1 VSVTAPAGFVAA
13 GIASGLKPLSV
24 PDLALVATESR
35 QPMPATAVFTT
46 NKMTA
51 APVVVSR
58 RHLAAAHGRSAAVVV
73 NSGNANAAT
82 GAQGVADAEA
92 MCALVA
98 ADLGCAQEEILVC
111 STGTIGVPLPMS
123 VLESGIPKAVA
134 ALATRQEAASDAAEA
149 IRTTDSRRKEV
160 TVRGTGFTVGGM
172 AKGAGMLAPNL
183 ATMLAVLT
191 TDAAAEPTAL
201 QRALAAAVAGTFN
214 SLTVDG
220 CTSTNDTVVLLASG
234 RAGPVP
240 AADLVESV
248 TAACADL
255 VAQLAAD
262 AEGATRVIRFHVT
275 GAVSDDEAHRAAR
288 RVAESLL
295 VKCSWFGRDPY
306 WGRIASELGS
316 AGVRFDPDAVSIAY
330 GGVVVARDGVA
341 VPHDETAVRDRLG
354 GRHLEVTA
362 DLGVGQGR
370 ASMLTTDLGPGYI
383 DENMGT
389 S

>member
-1 VSVTAPAGFVAA
+1 VTAAVGFVAA
-13 GIASGLKPLSV
+13 GVACGLKPLSA
-24 PDLALVATESR
+24 PDVALVASESR
-35 QPMPATAVFTT
+35 QPVSATAVFTT

-51 APVVVSR
+51 APVIVSR
-58 RHLAAAHGRSAAVVV
+58 RHLAAAGGRSAAVVI

-82 GAQGVADAEA
+82 GAQGIVDAEA

-98 ADLGCAQEEILVC
+98 SEIGCDPAEILVC

-123 VLESGIPKAVA
+123 VLESGVPKVVA
-134 ALATRQEAASDAAEA
+134 ALASRQEAASDAAEA
-149 IRTTDSRRKEV
+149 IRTTDTRRKEV

-191 TDAAAEPTAL
+191 TDAAVEPTGL
-201 QRALAAAVAGTFN
+201 QRVLASAVAGTFN
-214 SLTVDG
+214 SLTIDG

-240 AADLVESV
+240 AAELAESV

-255 VAQLAAD
+255 AAQLADD

-330 GGVVVARDGVA
+330 GGVVVAHDGVSA
-341 VPHDETAVRDRLG
+341 PHDEAAVRDHLG
-354 GRHLEVTA
+354 GRYVEVTA
-362 DLGVGQGR
+362 DLGLGQGR